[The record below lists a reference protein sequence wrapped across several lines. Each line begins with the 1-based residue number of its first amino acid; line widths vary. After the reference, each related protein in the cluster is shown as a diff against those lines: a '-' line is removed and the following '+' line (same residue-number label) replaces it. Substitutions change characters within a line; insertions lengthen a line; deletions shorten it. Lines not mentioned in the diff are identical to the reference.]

1 MVARGGRPEAT
12 LGINPERRTL
22 RGSIMEVSGGGVI
35 VPRPSSAVGRLFS
48 APAVLAPSRRSGK
61 LGVYDEFI
69 GSIAQELRA
78 LGVVAEWSEPAGSRA
93 WAARRSADQIALV
106 VDLVIG
112 VASNAAWEGLVAI
125 LHRRGRQRV
134 RATVGSRVAE
144 EATEC
149 WVQIDGDA
157 EAVANILR
165 DLNPWAGEGK

>member
-1 MVARGGRPEAT
+1 
-12 LGINPERRTL
+12 
-22 RGSIMEVSGGGVI
+22 MEVPGGSLI
-35 VPRPSSAVGRLFS
+35 VPRPSSAVGPLFS
-48 APAVLAPSRRSGK
+48 APAVLAPSRRSGR
-61 LGVYDEFI
+61 LGVYDESV
-69 GSIAQELRA
+69 GSVAQELNA
-78 LGVVAEWSEPAGSRA
+78 LGVVAEWSEPAGSRV

-134 RATVGSRVAE
+134 RATVGSRVTE
-144 EATEC
+144 EATER
-149 WVQIDGDA
+149 WVQIDGEA